1 MESWNLGI
9 PWNLSLNVV
18 SDWTPDSNSAGEG
31 SLWSSGVA
39 LGQRSDVS
47 GTDLVMFHFR
57 RANLTD
63 FTWLSTNPTGIVK
76 GELLE
81 GLVVEI
87 RSVVSY
93 DFGDALFG
101 RTGKC

>member
-1 MESWNLGI
+1 MGPLESFFEGCLGLDAPI
-9 PWNLSLNVV
+9 VTRQV
-18 SDWTPDSNSAGEG
+18 RGAY
-31 SLWSSGVA
+31 
-39 LGQRSDVS
+39 DVS
-47 GTDLVMFHFR
+47 GTDLVMLHFR

-87 RSVVSY
+87 RSVVGF